1 MAGVDAQV
9 PIECWYYPRTL
20 KWGWIPECPNWC
32 LAQGYQGCPNCLW
45 TRQDDL
51 ESARSCNELSVWVQ
65 VLLGLTGRWIGGVED
80 VVLSSIAPEVTW
92 ISQNCQKGVT
102 ECNKKLALPTQ
113 ESMMLAADII

>member
-1 MAGVDAQV
+1 MLVLAQ
-9 PIECWYYPRTL
+9 TL
-20 KWGWIPECPNWC
+20 RQRQMPECPNWQLMGTNQC